1 MIERNYNFWIEILQ
15 SRNCTDWRKLSHPSR
30 TEEYLIQIRSTSIN
44 YYNQKSNVNKKLINP
59 SFPINLAPGW
69 KGERISRFE
78 KWKEEKTDC
87 NHPRS
92 KEKGAYKGR
101 KREGRGVCRMKKK
114 FVTHV
119 FLVEESRIQRRLSSS
134 AEPSRAPYTRRLQ
147 TFTDPYRSE
156 MLVESTDRS
165 IDRRST
171 VELERNQAS
180 DCNFD
185 ECSLSNRTI
194 YFKAGKFK
202 IKQTCFC
209 EYCKKCG
216 W

>member
-1 MIERNYNFWIEILQ
+1 MDVASWN
-15 SRNCTDWRKLSHPSR
+15 
-30 TEEYLIQIRSTSIN
+30 
-44 YYNQKSNVNKKLINP
+44 
-59 SFPINLAPGW
+59 A
-69 KGERISRFE
+69 
-78 KWKEEKTDC
+78 
-87 NHPRS
+87 